1 MELYYGGAAI
11 AGVCVLALLIGTM
24 KQKAGWISAF
34 VLRAFA
40 GCVGICMVNDILAS
54 QGIAVAA
61 GINPVSI
68 LTVGSLGISGFAL
81 IYGILLYRF
90 L

>member
-1 MELYYGGAAI
+1 MEKYYGAASI
-11 AGVCVLALLIGTM
+11 AVICILILFMGFM
-24 KQKAGWISAF
+24 KQKAAVLSAF
-34 VLRAFA
+34 VLRVFV
-40 GCVGICMVNDILAS
+40 GIVGICMMNSILAS

-61 GINPVSI
+61 GINPINV
-68 LTVGSLGISGFAL
+68 LTIGTLGISGFVL